1 MLKIY
6 DILKN
11 KKTSI
16 LDDKKENDDNIRIFL
31 CGPTS
36 YQDIHFGHARFFF
49 VFDLIS
55 RILNFH
61 NIQTT
66 IVINITDLDPK
77 VFSKARDN
85 KIEPNLYVEQ
95 NIHGFLE
102 LTKQLNFKEGMI
114 FAKVSEFIPQT
125 IKIIQKLLYEKDAYQ
140 NFGNIYLDKGKKR
153 ENLSQKLRNDITD
166 TRFDI
171 SPGKKDSDDILLWN
185 CADTFDYFYPSYDL
199 GKGMPW
205 WHIQDVSVITSLFG
219 GKYDIHGGGSDLI
232 IPHHENISSILSK
245 INKNSRYPRFWIHVG
260 LVYIKKKKM
269 SKSSNKNGEI
279 KIKEL
284 LRRYNANTLKLYS
297 YSKHYRSQI
306 SFNERELRRYQ
317 KLDYKIQEYM
327 FNLGK
332 SIFNTEKEN
341 PAVFKKFMGYLE
353 DDLNTIEAIKLL
365 KNSLRENSL
374 QVEIGK
380 MVKIL
385 GLKY

>member
-11 KKTSI
+11 KKISI
-16 LDDKKENDDNIRIFL
+16 LDNKEKDKIRIFL

-49 VFDLIS
+49 IFDLIS
-55 RILNFH
+55 RLLNFH

-66 IVINITDLDPK
+66 VVINITDLDPK
-77 VFSKARDN
+77 IFSKARDN

-95 NIHGFLE
+95 KIHEFLE
-102 LTKQLNFKEGMI
+102 LSKQLNFTEGMI
-114 FAKVSEFIPQT
+114 FAKVSEFIPQM

-140 NFGNIYLDKGKKR
+140 GFGNIYLDKGKKR
-153 ENLSQKLRNDITD
+153 RNLSKKLQNDILD
-166 TRFDI
+166 KRFDI
-171 SPGKKDSDDILLWN
+171 SAGKKDSDDILLWN
-185 CADTFDYFYPSYDL
+185 GADTLDYFYPNCEL
-199 GKGMPW
+199 GKGIPW

-232 IPHHENISSILSK
+232 IPHHENINSILSK

-260 LVYIKKKKM
+260 LVYNKNKKM
-269 SKSSNKNGEI
+269 SQSFNNGI

-284 LRRYNANTLKLYS
+284 LTRYNANTLKLYS
-297 YSKHYRSQI
+297 YSEHYSSQI
-306 SFNERELRRYQ
+306 PFNERDLRQYQ
-317 KLDYKIQEYM
+317 QLDYKIQEYI
-327 FNLGK
+327 FNFGK
-332 SIFNTEKEN
+332 SVFISEDEN
-341 PAVFKKFMGYLE
+341 SVFKKFVSYLD

-365 KNSLRENSL
+365 KNSLKEKSL
-374 QVEIGK
+374 QAEIGK
-380 MVKIL
+380 MVNIL